1 MFSFVLCTGSTFL
14 FDSMNINNDRLIST
28 CSAVSQATSIPLND
42 MVEISLN
49 TDSEQLKNQVP
60 APPEKEESWKQSHLQ
75 KMTSLESS
83 KATTQP
89 LNNRGEKSV
98 ISTGGILKNLMAT
111 SPAKDKNVK
120 ESESVKVI
128 TSGVSEAAIE
138 PLNDKV
144 KDSLFSPARS
154 LKVAVPLSQ
163 KIKGYGKVRRFRKR
177 SKSSKDVITSQPNI
191 KSQEKEEI
199 RKQSNILK
207 MTSSESSK
215 AHIQPLNNTV
225 EKSVIAP
232 VGTLKNLMGA
242 LKAKDKIIEESGN
255 VKGISPN
262 GANPASKPLYDKVKK
277 SLFSPARPLKSSVL
291 SSQPIKGYG
300 KAPKFG
306 KGNKYSKGVSCS
318 QPFMKNE
325 DRDNKSI
332 GRQVSYSQ
340 PPSTYSFEAKSK
352 KY

>member
-1 MFSFVLCTGSTFL
+1 
-14 FDSMNINNDRLIST
+14 MNINNDRLIST
-28 CSAVSQATSIPLND
+28 CSAVSQAASIPLND

-49 TDSEQLKNQVP
+49 THSEPLKNQVP
-60 APPEKEESWKQSHLQ
+60 APPEKEESCKQSHLQ

-89 LNNRGEKSV
+89 LNNTVEKSV
-98 ISTGGILKNLMAT
+98 ISTGGILKNPMAT
-111 SPAKDKNVK
+111 SPPKDKILE
-120 ESESVKVI
+120 ESESVKMI
-128 TSGVSEAAIE
+128 TSGVSEAVIQ

-154 LKVAVPLSQ
+154 LKVAVPLSP

-242 LKAKDKIIEESGN
+242 LKAKDKIKESGS

-300 KAPKFG
+300 KAPTFG

-325 DRDNKSI
+325 DRDNKST

-340 PPSTYSFEAKSK
+340 PPGTYSFEAKSK